1 MRIKWDKL
9 CFKTCF
15 ANIKGLHKYLSDA
28 WEGREG
34 AILFSAVLFEEQ
46 VVSHPQVM
54 KKI

>member
-15 ANIKGLHKYLSDA
+15 ANIKHYTNTYA

-34 AILFSAVLFEEQ
+34 AILFSTVLFEEQ
-46 VVSHPQVM
+46 VVSHQQVM